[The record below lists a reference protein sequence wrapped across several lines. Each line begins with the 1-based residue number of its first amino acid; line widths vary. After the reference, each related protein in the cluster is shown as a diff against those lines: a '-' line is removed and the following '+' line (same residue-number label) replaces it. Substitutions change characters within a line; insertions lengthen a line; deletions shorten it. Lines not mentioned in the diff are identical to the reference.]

1 MIDDVTWA
9 ALALV
14 LTALG
19 GAWTF
24 YAWRNRGA
32 AAAVRGLALTMLPPA
47 AYLTGTLKMFG
58 RIVDA
63 IVDWATAVVFS
74 PSVWLG
80 IVLAGVS
87 VLLFGTAR
95 VMSSR
100 GKGGAKPKSEETR
113 GEPTKSLPAS
123 SGRAEPAIDDD
134 LADIEAILKRRGI
147 S

>member
-9 ALALV
+9 ALTLV

-32 AAAVRGLALTMLPPA
+32 TSAVRGLALTMLPPA
-47 AYLTGTLKMFG
+47 AYLTGTLKMFS

-80 IVLAGVS
+80 IVLFGIS

-100 GKGGAKPKSEETR
+100 GKGGAKPKATR
-113 GEPTKSLPAS
+113 DEPAKSLPAS
-123 SGRAEPAIDDD
+123 SGRAEPAIDDE

>member
-9 ALALV
+9 ALTLV

-32 AAAVRGLALTMLPPA
+32 ASAVRALALTMLPPA

-74 PSVWLG
+74 PGVWLG
-80 IVLAGVS
+80 IVLFGIS

-100 GKGGAKPKSEETR
+100 GKDDKPHPKQALGGEKA
-113 GEPTKSLPAS
+113 KSLPAS
-123 SGRAEPAIDDD
+123 SGGGEPAIDDD

>member
-9 ALALV
+9 ALTLV

-32 AAAVRGLALTMLPPA
+32 TAAVRGLALTMLPPA

-100 GKGGAKPKSEETR
+100 GKGDAKPKDAPRS
-113 GEPTKSLPAS
+113 EPTKSLPAS
-123 SGRAEPAIDDD
+123 SGRAEPAIDDE